1 MSWVLSSYGKKNKR
15 EKKKEKKELKHS
27 RPVSSKDKNLQLRK
41 EANKSGGQ
49 IEIIRTRKNSSNII
63 NNSVPKETGVL
74 EIVKNKEISIN
85 YVMDGIWGN
94 QNKVNVDNA
103 FAYKIVLNVVNDIED
118 QEPKFISDCQQRNDW
133 PKMERCYWSRI
144 RLAC

>member
-1 MSWVLSSYGKKNKR
+1 MLDSIILQNKSLIR
-15 EKKKEKKELKHS
+15 LKHS

-41 EANKSGGQ
+41 EAKKSGGQ

-118 QEPKFISDCQQRNDW
+118 QEPKFISDCR
-133 PKMERCYWSRI
+133 
-144 RLAC
+144 